1 MTLVDK
7 IYHVT
12 NSDKVY
18 DIDMGSGKNIEV
30 KSGDM
35 DALGFIVDYMNFY
48 ADKVDEKFDH
58 PIYDNAT
65 INDLFGDELIL
76 YETLVPGAD
85 SGENKICIKR
95 IKMIAEIAMELNLTV
110 LVDKLCV
117 ILYFYMIMDR

>member
-1 MTLVDK
+1 MTVVDK

-12 NSDKVY
+12 KPDKVY

-35 DALGFIVDYMNFY
+35 DALGFIADYMNFY
-48 ADKVDEKFDH
+48 SDKVDEKFDH

-76 YETLVPGAD
+76 YGTLVPGND
-85 SGENKICIKR
+85 YGENKNRIKR
-95 IKMIAEIAMELNLTV
+95 IKMVAEIALELHLTV
-110 LVDKLCV
+110 LVDKLC
-117 ILYFYMIMDR
+117 ILLYFYMIMNE